1 MSGSGPS
8 VVVVGAGV
16 AGAGA
21 ALAASRAGARV
32 TVIAG
37 AVGASALW
45 TGAVDAG
52 AAPSDEARAAA
63 QVLGVVLGDSA
74 IVTSAGLV
82 RKVGGRDAAVLDLL
96 PLLRDRTVGVVRCDR
111 PAWDG
116 GALVRT
122 AGAGM
127 APVDATILRLADERV
142 VPDAEFAARHDDP
155 ERLGWLAERLRHA
168 LQRAHGGVHA
178 LLLPPSLGLERSR
191 AEELSRL
198 VGVPCGEA
206 TGMPGGPPGLRFE
219 RARDHALSAAGVTV
233 LAGRVESVTPQPK
246 NPDRWSVHLGDR
258 ALDADAV
265 ILAAGGLLGG
275 GLEYQPSEAML
286 AAALPPSARP
296 VFRCTIEAPVRVGA
310 HGRPLD
316 VPGSMF
322 GTAPESI
329 AWPLSR
335 DALMDRVGVL
345 CDDSGRIVP
354 RLYAAGELVADAPRT
369 WLRAL
374 ESGVRAGLA
383 AAREGAREAANENV
397 TAPAARPSSP
407 ARAPASRP

>member
-1 MSGSGPS
+1 MSGGGPA
-8 VVVVGAGV
+8 VVIVGAGV

-21 ALAASRAGARV
+21 ALAAARAGARV
-32 TVIAG
+32 TVLDGAAG
-37 AVGASALW
+37 ASTLW
-45 TGAVDAG
+45 TGAIDAG
-52 AAPSDEARAAA
+52 GTPSDEVRAAA
-63 QVLGVVLGDSA
+63 EALGVVLGESA

-82 RKVGGRDAAVLDLL
+82 RKVGGRDAAILDLL
-96 PLLRDRTVGVVRCDR
+96 PLLRDRIVGVVRCER

-127 APVDATILRLADERV
+127 ISVDATILRLLDERV
-142 VPDAEFAARHDDP
+142 VPDAEFAARHDEPD
-155 ERLGWLAERLRHA
+155 RLGWLAERLRHA
-168 LQRAHGGVHA
+168 LQRARGGVHA
-178 LLLPPSLGLERSR
+178 LLLPPSLGLQRSR

-206 TGMPGGPPGLRFE
+206 TGMPGGPAGLRFE
-219 RARDHALSAAGVTV
+219 RARDRALAAAGVTV
-233 LAGRVESVTPQPK
+233 VAGLATSVEATAG
-246 NPDRWSVHLGDR
+246 NPDRWSVRTGDR
-258 ALDADAV
+258 SLDADAV
-265 ILAAGGLLGG
+265 ILAAGGLVGG

-286 AAALPPSARP
+286 AAALPPVARP
-296 VFRCTIEAPVRVGA
+296 VFRCTIEAPVRLGA

-322 GTAPESI
+322 GIAPESI

-345 CDDSGRIVP
+345 CDDSGRVAP

-383 AAREGAREAANENV
+383 AAREAASETANETV
-397 TAPAARPSSP
+397 IAPAARPSSP

>member
-1 MSGSGPS
+1 MSGGGPTI
-8 VVVVGAGV
+8 VVVGGGV

-21 ALAASRAGARV
+21 ALVAARAGARV
-32 TVIAG
+32 TVASGAAG
-37 AVGASALW
+37 ASTLW
-45 TGAVDAG
+45 TGAIDAG
-52 AAPSDEARAAA
+52 SAPSDEVRAAA
-63 QVLGVVLGDSA
+63 EALGVVLGEAA

-82 RKVGGRDAAVLDLL
+82 RKVGGREAAMLDLL
-96 PLLRDRTVGVVRCDR
+96 PLLRDRTVGVVRCER

-116 GALVRT
+116 SALVRT

-127 APVDATILRLADERV
+127 APIDATILRLTDERV
-142 VPDAEFAARHDDP
+142 IPDAEFAARHDEAD
-155 ERLGWLAERLRHA
+155 RLGWLAERLRHA

-178 LLLPPSLGLERSR
+178 LLLPPSLGLERAR

-206 TGMPGGPPGLRFE
+206 TGMPGGPAGLRFE
-219 RARDHALSAAGVTV
+219 RARDRALAAAGVNVVT
-233 LAGRVESVTPQPK
+233 GRVTSVVAAAG
-246 NPDRWSVHLGDR
+246 NPDRWTVQLEDGR
-258 ALDADAV
+258 LDADAV
-265 ILAAGGLLGG
+265 ILAAGGLVGG

-286 AAALPPSARP
+286 AAALPPAARP
-296 VFRCTIEAPVRVGA
+296 VFRCTIDAPVRIGA

-322 GTAPESI
+322 GIAPESI

-345 CDDSGRIVP
+345 CDDSGRILP

-383 AAREGAREAANENV
+383 AAREAASETV
-397 TAPAARPSSP
+397 IAPAARPSSP